1 MWVDAMRQML
11 RGEWEAAEAQ
21 LAAAAGKKDGWGWG
35 VNNGDIWLSQAA
47 ARAVLALQP
56 VFAAPHDGG
65 GGGGGEANA
74 TAARHGLA
82 EAAALVDKADA
93 RTAGHPWTAHHRQ
106 WLGVLRPLVNPEEEE
121 EGSEVQDL
129 GAAALQAA
137 RSDALQSFIDGVRG
151 QCEQAILQREARPRP
166 ALDVLPW
173 DAWAAEEEPSIESV
187 TCGVE
192 GERRS

>member
-1 MWVDAMRQML
+1 M
-11 RGEWEAAEAQ
+11 
-21 LAAAAGKKDGWGWG
+21 
-35 VNNGDIWLSQAA
+35 
-47 ARAVLALQP
+47 
-56 VFAAPHDGG
+56 
-65 GGGGGEANA
+65 
-74 TAARHGLA
+74 
-82 EAAALVDKADA
+82 KADIVD
-93 RTAGHPWTAHHRQ
+93 TAVKAGQFKT
-106 WLGVLRPLVNPEEEE
+106 L
-121 EGSEVQDL
+121 
-129 GAAALQAA
+129 AAALQAA